1 VTSGKKVLVLTSTF
15 PRWVGDKEPPFVFE
29 LCRRLGDQFDV
40 LVLAPHADGAKC
52 SESMA
57 GIDVVRFRYFFARW
71 ERLAYQGGILAN
83 LKRSRWC
90 YLLLPFFF
98 LAQVVALRKIL
109 REQRIDAIHAHWLI
123 PQGLSVAIVGL
134 FIKNMPP
141 WICTS
146 HGGDLL
152 GLNGWLLNRI
162 KRWVIRSSSLL
173 TVVSK
178 AVADCALSLGV
189 KTEQLHTISM
199 GVDTRERFAP
209 STTSTRSDNELL
221 FVGRLVEKKGVTYL
235 LDAMPEIISQYPG
248 VHLSVVGNGPE
259 ENALKQQADR
269 LGIAH
274 AVTFLGSLNNSEIPE
289 LYRRATVFVAPSI
302 VTAQGDQEGLGL
314 VLVEAL
320 ACECPVVASDLPAI
334 RDVVTDGVNG
344 LICRQK
350 DSADLA
356 AKVCSLLGHA
366 DLRDEL
372 GKAGRQYVQRHFD
385 WAIVSE
391 RYAALI
397 DELAQ
402 GRS

>member
-1 VTSGKKVLVLTSTF
+1 MLTSTF
-15 PRWVGDKEPPFVFE
+15 PRWQGDNEPPFVFE
-29 LCRRLGDQFDV
+29 LCRRLGETFDIV
-40 LVLAPHADGAKC
+40 VLAPHADGTKC
-52 SESMA
+52 FERID
-57 GIDVVRFRYFFARW
+57 GIEVVRFRYFFARW

-90 YLLLPFFF
+90 YFLLPFFF
-98 LAQVVALRKIL
+98 ISQLAALCRIL
-109 REQRIDAIHAHWLI
+109 RHQRIDAIHAHWII
-123 PQGLSVAIVGL
+123 PQGLIVAVAGM

-162 KRWVIRSSSLL
+162 KRRVIRSSSLL

-178 AVADCALSLGV
+178 AVADCALSLGARP
-189 KTEQLHTISM
+189 EQLRTISM
-199 GVDTRERFAP
+199 GVDTREHFSP

-235 LDAMPEIISQYPG
+235 LDAMPEIIRQCSG

-274 AVTFLGSLNNSEIPE
+274 AVTFLGALSNSEIPE

-302 VTAQGDQEGLGL
+302 VTVKGDQEGLGL

-320 ACECPVVASDLPAI
+320 ACECPVVTTDLPAI
-334 RDVVTDGVNG
+334 RDVVIGGVTG
-344 LICRQK
+344 LVCRQK

-356 AKVCSLLGHA
+356 ARVCSLLGHA
-366 DLRDEL
+366 DLREKL
-372 GKAGRQYVQRHFD
+372 GKAGRQHVQRHFD
-385 WAIVSE
+385 WSMISM
-391 RYAALI
+391 RYAALL
-397 DELAQ
+397 DELVDV
-402 GRS
+402 RSRDF

>member
-1 VTSGKKVLVLTSTF
+1 MTSRKKVLVLTSTF

-29 LCRRLGDQFDV
+29 LCRRLDGQFDV

-98 LAQVVALRKIL
+98 ISQLAALWRIL
-109 REQRIDAIHAHWLI
+109 RHQRIDAIHAHWII
-123 PQGLSVAIVGL
+123 PQGLTVAIVGL
-134 FIKNMPP
+134 LIKNMPP

-178 AVADCALSLGV
+178 AVADCALSLGA
-189 KTEQLHTISM
+189 KTEQLRTISM
-199 GVDTRERFAP
+199 GVDTRERFSP
-209 STTSTRSDNELL
+209 STTSVCSDNELL

-235 LDAMPEIISQYPG
+235 LDAMPEIIRQCPG

-302 VTAQGDQEGLGL
+302 VTVQGDQEGLGL

-320 ACECPVVASDLPAI
+320 ACECPVVASDLLAI
-334 RDVVTDGVNG
+334 RDVVVHEDTGFLVP
-344 LICRQK
+344 QK
-350 DSADLA
+350 SP
-356 AKVCSLLGHA
+356 
-366 DLRDEL
+366 E
-372 GKAGRQYVQRHFD
+372 
-385 WAIVSE
+385 AIVSAVVTLLAKPE
-391 RYAALI
+391 LRRQLAIKGRDHVIRNFDWSIVASRYAALI
-397 DELAQ
+397 GKLVEQ
-402 GRS
+402 